1 MTIFNHPNHLYK
13 CVVTL
18 FAIFFLSITIV
29 PTVLSSNSRIDLAD
43 AVVVVPEE
51 LSRVESNAVDLLLDE
66 VEKRTLIRW
75 KTVNTWPNDPVPVI
89 AIAQAESIQ
98 TIAKPLAN
106 ALDAHKPLTQ
116 GEEGYRIL
124 TLSNN
129 GAPSLIAAGH
139 DERGVLFA
147 CGRLLREFHMSRLH
161 IELEGPLNV
170 DTVPA
175 FPLRG
180 HQMGYRPKTNSYDA
194 WPVSIW
200 EQYIKDL
207 IVFGTNAV
215 ELIPPRS
222 DDADTSPHFPLPQME
237 MMIEM
242 SRMLDQ
248 YGLDVWVWY
257 PAIDGDYTNPDTIER
272 ALKDWSDV
280 LSKLPRLNAIF
291 VPGGDPGETP
301 PAILMN
307 MLEKQSK
314 NLRQYHPG
322 LEIWI
327 STQGF
332 HQQWMD
338 EFLEILQNDQP
349 TWLEGIIFGPQNLI
363 SLPELRAR
371 VPKRYPIRRY
381 PDITHNIRCQYAVQN
396 WDVAYAITE
405 HRESINPRPRAMA
418 NIFRLW
424 KDQAAGFI
432 SYSEGCNDD
441 VNKILW
447 SSLGWDPEMKV
458 IDILRQYSRYFIG
471 GDYEDSFAQGLL
483 ALEKNWE
490 GPLIGNGGV
499 YTTLQSFQSMEKT
512 ASPQLRLNWRFQ
524 QALYRAYY
532 DAYTRKRLLYE
543 TQLEEAALDALRQ
556 SEEWGSYIALDQAE
570 SILNRAV
577 LKRPAPDWRSRVFEL
592 AEALYQSIH
601 MQLSVPRY
609 KAISHGR
616 GANLDS
622 IDRPLNNRIWL
633 KSQFDSI
640 RKLSSEEER
649 RQAIDQIVNWTN
661 PGPGGFYDDLG
672 DQNHQP
678 HLLPGRG
685 YLIDPE
691 FRESSRSA
699 FDYSPD
705 FRQSW
710 IRFAETRYK
719 TPLQMRYENLDPKA
733 QYRLKIIYT
742 GEWNYHGEV
751 KVRLE
756 ADGKRFIH

>member
-1 MTIFNHPNHLYK
+1 
-13 CVVTL
+13 
-18 FAIFFLSITIV
+18 
-29 PTVLSSNSRIDLAD
+29 
-43 AVVVVPEE
+43 
-51 LSRVESNAVDLLLDE
+51 
-66 VEKRTLIRW
+66 
-75 KTVNTWPNDPVPVI
+75 
-89 AIAQAESIQ
+89 
-98 TIAKPLAN
+98 
-106 ALDAHKPLTQ
+106 
-116 GEEGYRIL
+116 
-124 TLSNN
+124 
-129 GAPSLIAAGH
+129 
-139 DERGVLFA
+139 
-147 CGRLLREFHMSRLH
+147 MSRHH

-194 WPVSIW
+194 WPISIW

-257 PAIDGDYTNPDTIER
+257 PAIDGDYTNPDTIEH

-314 NLRQYHPG
+314 SLRQYHPG
-322 LEIWI
+322 IEIWI

-349 TWLEGIIFGPQNLI
+349 PWLEGVIFGPQNLI
-363 SLPELRAR
+363 PLPELRAR

-405 HRESINPRPRAMA
+405 HRESINPRPRAMT

-512 ASPQLRLNWRFQ
+512 TSPQLLLNWRFQ

-543 TQLEEAALDALRQ
+543 TQLEEAALDALRRT
-556 SEEWGSYIALDQAE
+556 EEWGSSIAMDQAE
-570 SILNRAV
+570 SNFKPRCIRTVRPGLAKPGIRIGGSALSKYPHAVERA
-577 LKRPAPDWRSRVFEL
+577 
-592 AEALYQSIH
+592 SIH
-601 MQLSVPRY
+601 
-609 KAISHGR
+609 
-616 GANLDS
+616 
-622 IDRPLNNRIWL
+622 
-633 KSQFDSI
+633 
-640 RKLSSEEER
+640 
-649 RQAIDQIVNWTN
+649 
-661 PGPGGFYDDLG
+661 G
-672 DQNHQP
+672 DQP
-678 HLLPGRG
+678 R
-685 YLIDPE
+685 
-691 FRESSRSA
+691 
-699 FDYSPD
+699 
-705 FRQSW
+705 
-710 IRFAETRYK
+710 
-719 TPLQMRYENLDPKA
+719 
-733 QYRLKIIYT
+733 
-742 GEWNYHGEV
+742 
-751 KVRLE
+751 
-756 ADGKRFIH
+756 